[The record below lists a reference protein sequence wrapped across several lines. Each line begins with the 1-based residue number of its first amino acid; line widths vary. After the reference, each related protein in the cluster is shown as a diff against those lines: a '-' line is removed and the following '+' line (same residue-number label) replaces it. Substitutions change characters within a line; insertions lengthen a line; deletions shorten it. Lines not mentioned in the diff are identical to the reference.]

1 MMGGNVKMALA
12 SIRSSRLR
20 SLLTMLG
27 IIIGVMSVMLTVAL
41 TEGLRSDTARQIKAT
56 GSNYIQVR
64 PGDFAKRDIT
74 GKITGYDISAVLA
87 SSISLSPITDHDI
100 ESLQQLKDLQY
111 VAPVALINSSL
122 RYEANEVS
130 RAVIVT
136 TNSKYP
142 LATTQDL
149 LVGDFVTDTSKDAH
163 LAVIG
168 SELSKQ
174 VFGSRSP
181 LGETLTIR
189 GIPFTI
195 RGVMKQREAATAL
208 DTLGDFNHAVFI
220 NQTAGREITQGE
232 LRYQQV
238 SILARENASIPKTVD
253 AINETFRAN
262 HNGELNVT
270 TITQADSLSFA
281 SSVVSLTAR
290 FTTAVMSISLLV
302 AGIGIMNIML
312 VSVTE
317 RTREI
322 GIRKSIGAT
331 NRQILAQF
339 FVEAFVL
346 GLYGG
351 VIGVI
356 ASWATSVL
364 VNTYSHYKLVPTMR
378 VTLISLGLAAVVGSF
393 FGIAPALKAARKDP
407 IQALRG
413 A

>member
-1 MMGGNVKMALA
+1 
-12 SIRSSRLR
+12 
-20 SLLTMLG
+20 
-27 IIIGVMSVMLTVAL
+27 
-41 TEGLRSDTARQIKAT
+41 
-56 GSNYIQVR
+56 
-64 PGDFAKRDIT
+64 
-74 GKITGYDISAVLA
+74 
-87 SSISLSPITDHDI
+87 
-100 ESLQQLKDLQY
+100 
-111 VAPVALINSSL
+111 
-122 RYEANEVS
+122 
-130 RAVIVT
+130 
-136 TNSKYP
+136 
-142 LATTQDL
+142 
-149 LVGDFVTDTSKDAH
+149 
-163 LAVIG
+163 
-168 SELSKQ
+168 
-174 VFGSRSP
+174 
-181 LGETLTIR
+181 
-189 GIPFTI
+189 
-195 RGVMKQREAATAL
+195 MKQREAATAL
-208 DTLGDFNHAVFI
+208 DTLGDFNRAVFI
-220 NQTAGREITQGE
+220 NQSAGREITQGE
-232 LRYQQV
+232 LRYQQI

-339 FVEAFVL
+339 FIEAFVL

-393 FGIAPALKAARKDP
+393 FGIATALKAARKDP